1 MSTSENNIENKPAK
15 DIIDVAIY
23 EKNLRV
29 SNVLPIKKQDIL
41 IVFLNNRKHISVR
54 LSSFKRIQNA
64 TEEQL
69 SKWILISNG
78 IGIEWPEL
86 DEDLSL
92 KGLIQQFITENTI
105 SFLAGGE
112 NTFAMAA

>member
-1 MSTSENNIENKPAK
+1 MSTLENNIENKPAT
-15 DIIDVAIY
+15 DAIDVAIY
-23 EKNLRV
+23 EKNLRIG
-29 SNVLPIKKQDIL
+29 NVLPVKKQDTL
-41 IVFLNNRKHISVR
+41 IVFLNNGKHISVR

-69 SKWILISNG
+69 SNWTLISNG
-78 IGIEWPEL
+78 IGIEWPDL

-105 SFLAGGE
+105 SFLAGGD
-112 NTFAMAA
+112 TFAMAA